1 VPFYFAW
8 CGPGESFSSAHIRED
23 EAVLSFDITHTEG
36 QIPTL
41 DIELKNPHV
50 GLLAPGRLQWV
61 WFSWKSPNDGSVT
74 PLFYGRL
81 IALPSNLLGE
91 VVTLKFLARPVNY
104 LAQKQAVAE
113 TMKVSPYYD
122 PIWIVQDK
130 LDDADT
136 ILETYTSSWHVDRF
150 AQTVS
155 VSDITFGEDGTEEF
169 QFEDSYYDSVAI
181 SFSQA
186 PQNQVIFDG
195 TINWTQQETGV
206 VAVPATSIAAVNA
219 AQVAA
224 DWPSPGDQLGNGV
237 SVASSSISIGGGGS
251 VTEDAPQNVSIQIKN
266 FEKTHEDGD
275 LLSYNLSISGYLSG
289 TIVSQNGSSV
299 SGDPETGQAGEG
311 FYNAT
316 YAGIKDVPSSGGNN
330 VQGNMDLAYEM
341 QRGRTETLKFVVAS
355 QLQSIITVP
364 DDEPFNPIKI
374 SMQGTDV
381 SLALAGG
388 PPPIGYSGRSTF
400 LPTDRGLQSMIYP
413 MLIARAHLMM
423 SARAVKVSF
432 DCTFER
438 ALNLSCR
445 KNALLHDPRLP
456 GGQIIGKIT
465 DYHMKGAGDT
475 GTLIGTIQ
483 LESTIGTGDHIFV
496 SEGTPTYVDDGYVS
510 VGYQFYTNADLTLP
524 TDDLTIEIPASF
536 NVDDGLVTPL
546 TYSQL
551 VTKFEIHH
559 GAQVNDIVASQP
571 FTPDFS
577 TEPDTSSTG
586 VVGAAGSAA
595 DQYQVTTDASVAIWQ
610 AYDNAIRY
618 NPTWLEINIAPV
630 AGQTYHAEYDL
641 GVAFLTVPKLVDLEA
656 ANA

>member
-1 VPFYFAW
+1 MFYFAW
-8 CGPGESFSSAHIRED
+8 CGPGEAFGAAHLRED
-23 EAVLSFDITHTEG
+23 EAVLSFDIAHTEG

-41 DIELKNPHV
+41 DVEVKNPHV
-50 GLLAPGRLQWV
+50 GLLAPGRLQWA
-61 WFSWKSPNDGSVT
+61 WFSWQAQSGAVT

-81 IALPSNLLGE
+81 VALPSNLLGE

-113 TMKVSPYYD
+113 TLKVSPYYD
-122 PIWIVQDK
+122 PIWIAQDK

-155 VSDITFGEDGTEEF
+155 ASDITFGEDGTEEF
-169 QFEDSYYDSVAI
+169 QLEESYYDSVAI

-206 VAVPATSIAAVNA
+206 VAVPATSIHAVNA

-224 DWPSPGDQLGNGV
+224 DWPATGDQLGNGV
-237 SVASSSISIGGGGS
+237 SVASSSISVGGGGS
-251 VTEDAPQNVSIQIKN
+251 VTEDAPQSVSIQIKN
-266 FEKTHEDGD
+266 FEAKHSDGD
-275 LLSYNLSISGYLSG
+275 LLSYNLSISGYLDG
-289 TIVSQNGSSV
+289 GLFNVNGASV
-299 SGDPETGQAGEG
+299 SGYPPTGQAGEG
-311 FYNAT
+311 YYSAQ
-316 YAGIKDVPSSGGNN
+316 YAGIRGVPASGGNN
-330 VQGNMDLAYEM
+330 VQGDLSLQYEM

-355 QLQSIITVP
+355 ELQSIITVP
-364 DDEPFNPIKI
+364 EDEPFNPIKI

-381 SLALAGG
+381 TLQLAGQ
-388 PPPIGYSGRSTF
+388 PPPLGYSGRSTF
-400 LPTDRGLQSMIYP
+400 LPTDRGLQSMLYP

-456 GGQIIGKIT
+456 GGRMIGKIT
-465 DYHMKGAGDT
+465 DYHIKGIGDT
-475 GTLIGTIQ
+475 GALIGTIQ
-483 LESTIGTGDHIFV
+483 LESTIGTGDQIFV
-496 SEGTPTYVDDGYVS
+496 SEGNPTYVDDGYVS
-510 VGYQFYTNADLTLP
+510 VGYQFYTNSDLTLP

-559 GAQVNDIVASQP
+559 GAQVSEITSSQP
-571 FTPDFS
+571 FVPNFS
-577 TEPDTSSTG
+577 TESDTSSTG
-586 VVGAAGSAA
+586 TPSGDAAG
-595 DQYQVTTDASVAIWQ
+595 QYQTIQDGQTAVWQ
-610 AYDNAIRY
+610 AYEDAIRY

>member
-1 VPFYFAW
+1 MPFYFAW
-8 CGPGESFSSAHIRED
+8 CGPGEVFSAAHLRED
-23 EAVLSFDITHTEG
+23 EAVLSFDIVHTEG

-41 DIELKNPHV
+41 DIEVKNPHV
-50 GLLAPGRLQWV
+50 GLLAPGRMQWS
-61 WFSWKSPNDGSVT
+61 WFSWQAQSGVVT

-81 IALPSNLLGE
+81 VALPSNLLGE
-91 VVTLKFLARPVNY
+91 VVTLKFLARPVDY

-113 TMKVSPYYD
+113 TLKVSPYYD
-122 PIWIVQDK
+122 PIWIDQSH
-130 LDDADT
+130 LDDPDT

-155 VSDITFGEDGTEEF
+155 ISDITFGEDGTEEF
-169 QFEDSYYDSVAI
+169 LLEDSYYDSVAI

-186 PQNQVIFDG
+186 PQNMVIFDG
-195 TINWTQQETGV
+195 TINWTQQEVGV
-206 VAVPATSIAAVNA
+206 IAVPATSLSAVNA

-224 DWPSPGDQLGNGV
+224 DWPAPGDQLGNGV

-251 VTEDAPQNVSIQIKN
+251 VTEDAPQDVSIQIKN
-266 FEKTHEDGD
+266 FSAHHSNGD
-275 LLSYNLSISGYLSG
+275 LLSYDLSITGYTSGG
-289 TIVSQNGSSV
+289 AFNVNGSSV
-299 SGDPETGQAGEG
+299 SGDPHTGQAGEG
-311 FYNAT
+311 FYNASF
-316 YAGIKDVPSSGGNN
+316 AGIMDVPASGGNN
-330 VQGNMDLAYEM
+330 VQGNMALQYEM
-341 QRGRTETLKFVVAS
+341 QRGRTETLKFVVES
-355 QLQSIITVP
+355 ELQSIITVP
-364 DDEPFNPIKI
+364 QDEPFNPIKI

-381 SLALAGG
+381 TLSVAGT
-388 PPPIGYSGRSTF
+388 PPPLGYSGRSTF

-423 SARAVKVSF
+423 SARAIKVSF

-445 KNALLHDPRLP
+445 KNVLLHDPRLP
-456 GGQIIGKIT
+456 AGQIIGKIT
-465 DYHMKGAGDT
+465 EYHIKGIGDT
-475 GTLIGTIQ
+475 GALIGTIQ
-483 LESTIGTGDHIFV
+483 LESTIGTGDQIFV
-496 SEGTPTYVDDGYVS
+496 SEGSPTYADDGYVA

-546 TYSQL
+546 TYGQL

-559 GAQVNDIVASQP
+559 GAKVSDITSSQP
-571 FTPDFS
+571 FVPNFS
-577 TEPDTSSTG
+577 TDPNTSDVSPS
-586 VVGAAGSAA
+586 GSASN
-595 DQYQVTTDASVAIWQ
+595 QYQTVQQGQTSVWQ
-610 AYDNAIRY
+610 AYEDAIRY